1 MSKKVKCPSCD
12 MAGDPAGDDYAL
24 VTTYH
29 GRPILQCFWCDSHVM
44 IRKMGGAMVLDL
56 NHKAIR
62 HLRSDLDHEEMVSLL
77 LDEEGEDLAVIA
89 QEVAP
94 AAVLEEVAQVEV
106 ATPVAESEL
115 LVAATEVETEA
126 TAPKRKRARKT
137 APEPALQLGD
147 FEPAMLVDQ
156 TPVDNTPALLRPS
169 DEDYSNTPVSTEAE
183 LVSNIPVTARAL
195 DHQSL
200 IHIAKQV
207 GWTYTP
213 SNPKYRSEWLNFD
226 YQLPAVVELSPFR
239 AKLRQTINMM
249 KYFRV
254 NAGSKE
260 QRRMETLARRQRL
273 VEYRKRMFSDKLEV
287 LNAMQAIEY
296 KPKTT

>member
-1 MSKKVKCPSCD
+1 

-29 GRPILQCFWCDSHVM
+29 GRPVLQCFWCDSHVM
-44 IRKMGGAMVLDL
+44 IRKTGGTMVLDL

-77 LDEEGEDLAVIA
+77 LDEEQPEDLAVIA
-89 QEVAP
+89 QEFAP
-94 AAVLEEVAQVEV
+94 AVILEEVAPVEV
-106 ATPVAESEL
+106 SESEL
-115 LVAATEVETEA
+115 LVAATEVAPEEA
-126 TAPKRKRARKT
+126 APKRKKARKT
-137 APEPALQLGD
+137 APKPALQLGD
-147 FEPAMLVDQ
+147 FEPAMMAEETV
-156 TPVDNTPALLRPS
+156 VDNTPVLLRPS
-169 DEDYSNTPVSTEAE
+169 EDYSNTPVSTEAE
-183 LVSNIPVTARAL
+183 LVSSIPVTARAL

-213 SNPKYRSEWLNFD
+213 SSPKYRSEWLNFD

-239 AKLRQTINMM
+239 AQLRQTINMM

-254 NAGSKE
+254 NAGSKD

-273 VEYRKRMFSDKLEV
+273 QEYRKRVFTGRLDV

-296 KPKTT
+296 RPKTI

>member
-1 MSKKVKCPSCD
+1 

-29 GRPILQCFWCDSHVM
+29 GRPVLQCFWCDSHVM
-44 IRKMGGAMVLDL
+44 IRKVSGAMVLDL

-62 HLRSDLDHEEMVSLL
+62 HLRSDLDHEQLVSLL
-77 LDEEGEDLAVIA
+77 LDEEAEEAVIA
-89 QEVAP
+89 QESAP
-94 AAVLEEVAQVEV
+94 AAVLEEVAPIE
-106 ATPVAESEL
+106 VAESEL
-115 LVAATEVETEA
+115 LVAATEAAPEA
-126 TAPKRKRARKT
+126 AAPKRKKARNT
-137 APEPALQLGD
+137 APKPALQLGD
-147 FEPAMLVDQ
+147 FEAAMMADQ
-156 TPVDNTPALLRPS
+156 TLVDNTPVLLRPS
-169 DEDYSNTPVSTEAE
+169 DDYSNTPVGAEAE
-183 LVSNIPVTARAL
+183 LVSSIPVTARAL

-213 SNPKYRSEWLNFD
+213 SSPKYRSEWLNFD
-226 YQLPAVVELSPFR
+226 YQMPAVVELSPFR

-254 NAGSKE
+254 NAGSKD

-273 VEYRKRMFSDKLEV
+273 QEYRKRIFTDRLDV

-296 KPKTT
+296 KPKTI

>member
-29 GRPILQCFWCDSHVM
+29 GRPVLQCFWCDSHVI
-44 IRKMGGAMVLDL
+44 IRKVGGAIVLDL

-77 LDEEGEDLAVIA
+77 LDEEQAEDLAVIA
-89 QEVAP
+89 QESAP
-94 AAVLEEVAQVEV
+94 AIAVEEAAPAQV
-106 ATPVAESEL
+106 ADSEL
-115 LVAATEVETEA
+115 LVAATELAPEQA
-126 TAPKRKRARKT
+126 APKRKKTRKV
-137 APEPALQLGD
+137 APQPALQLGD
-147 FEPAMLVDQ
+147 FEPAMMADDTV
-156 TPVDNTPALLRPS
+156 VDNTPVLLRPS
-169 DEDYSNTPVSTEAE
+169 EDYSNTPVGTEAE
-183 LVSNIPVTARAL
+183 LVSSIPVTARAL

-226 YQLPAVVELSPFR
+226 YRLPAVVELSPFR

-273 VEYRKRMFSDKLEV
+273 QEYRKRIFTDRLDV

-296 KPKTT
+296 KPKTI

>member
-1 MSKKVKCPSCD
+1 

-29 GRPILQCFWCDSHVM
+29 GRPVLQCFWCDSHVM
-44 IRKMGGAMVLDL
+44 IRKVSGAMVLDL

-62 HLRSDLDHEEMVSLL
+62 HLRSDLDHEQLVSLL
-77 LDEEGEDLAVIA
+77 LDEEAEEAVIA
-89 QEVAP
+89 QESAP
-94 AAVLEEVAQVEV
+94 AAVLEEVAPIE
-106 ATPVAESEL
+106 VAESEL
-115 LVAATEVETEA
+115 LVAATEAAPEA
-126 TAPKRKRARKT
+126 AAPKRKKARNT
-137 APEPALQLGD
+137 APKPALQLGD
-147 FEPAMLVDQ
+147 FEAAMMADQ
-156 TPVDNTPALLRPS
+156 TLVDNTPVLLRPS
-169 DEDYSNTPVSTEAE
+169 DDYSNTPVGAEAE
-183 LVSNIPVTARAL
+183 LVSSIPVTARAL

-213 SNPKYRSEWLNFD
+213 SSPKYRSEWLNFD
-226 YQLPAVVELSPFR
+226 YQMPAVVELSPFR

-254 NAGSKE
+254 NAASKD

-273 VEYRKRMFSDKLEV
+273 QEYRKRIFTDRLDV

-296 KPKTT
+296 KPKTI